1 MHVRDK
7 DNNVMNELMSV
18 GVYLL
23 GILQG
28 VVIGY
33 IMWASNTPFKQ
44 GLTDGLSLK
53 FLWGRK

>member
-1 MHVRDK
+1 MT
-7 DNNVMNELMSV
+7 NELMSV
-18 GVYLL
+18 GMYLL

-33 IMWASNTPFKQ
+33 IMWAPTTPFKQ